1 MNINKNMQTMER
13 KFEFKP
19 EFKTLANEALAKLSF
34 SQVHGIMKLL
44 RREGNVYTETESNAI
59 VGFLGEMAYHD
70 VHHIFDAMP
79 SMVTE
84 VAPNDGPMAEAPVE
98 SPVETEA

>member
-1 MNINKNMQTMER
+1 MER

-34 SQVHGIMKLL
+34 SQVHGVMKLL
-44 RREGNVYTETESNAI
+44 RREGNIYTETESNAI
-59 VGFLGEMAYHD
+59 VGFLGEMAYRD

-84 VAPNDGPMAEAPVE
+84 VAPTTDGPQAEAPVE
-98 SPVETEA
+98 TAVESEA